1 VADTG
6 GGIGE
11 ANEAFLRMVGYS
23 RAELESGAIRWDQL
37 TPEEWRAQDVVAVWS
52 LLQSGTVGAF
62 AKEYYRKNGTRFPII
77 IGAALL
83 EGSDLEAICFV
94 LDDSARKS
102 AEDALSRLNEQLES
116 RVQERTESL
125 RASEQRAERAARALA
140 RSEQQLRA
148 LADRLQAVRE
158 EERTE
163 LAREIHDVLGQEL
176 TGLKMDA
183 AWMSRRLAT
192 RHEHELVAA
201 GVRLGSMRD
210 RIDETI
216 ATVRRLATGLR
227 PGVLD
232 DLGLATAI
240 EWQAHEFGSRAGL
253 PIEIEIDDVDLHI
266 DKVRATAVFRIFQ
279 ELLTNVARHAGAT
292 QVQGRLAL
300 EDRNILLE
308 VQDDGRGIT
317 ESEVFGSRS
326 LGLVGIRERVLAFG
340 GEFRVV
346 GSPGQGTRA
355 TVRIPVAGGAA

>member
-1 VADTG
+1 
-6 GGIGE
+6 
-11 ANEAFLRMVGYS
+11 
-23 RAELESGAIRWDQL
+23 
-37 TPEEWRAQDVVAVWS
+37 
-52 LLQSGTVGAF
+52 
-62 AKEYYRKNGTRFPII
+62 
-77 IGAALL
+77 
-83 EGSDLEAICFV
+83 
-94 LDDSARKS
+94 
-102 AEDALSRLNEQLES
+102 
-116 RVQERTESL
+116 
-125 RASEQRAERAARALA
+125 
-140 RSEQQLRA
+140 
-148 LADRLQAVRE
+148 
-158 EERTE
+158 
-163 LAREIHDVLGQEL
+163 
-176 TGLKMDA
+176 
-183 AWMSRRLAT
+183 
-192 RHEHELVAA
+192 VAA